1 MENWRIPR
9 QSSLLRAV
17 TSAVFGAILLLALVG
32 CLSTPAGQ
40 HNSDADN
47 LSRQGRLGEAIVRY
61 SEAIRLA
68 PTLTIAYSGRAA
80 VYNAL
85 GQYELAIQD
94 ADQAISLEPWVASAY
109 NHKGL
114 AFL

>member
-1 MENWRIPR
+1 MTV
-9 QSSLLRAV
+9 AV
-17 TSAVFGAILLLALVG
+17 IGAILLLALAFVG
-32 CLSTPAGQ
+32 GSGTAAGQ
-40 HNSDADN
+40 QNSDADN
-47 LSRQGRLGEAIVRY
+47 LWRQGRFGEAIVQY

-68 PTLTIAYSGRAA
+68 PQHTDAYSGRAA

-94 ADQAISLEPWVASAY
+94 ADQAISLEPWVAPPY

-114 AFL
+114 HTCNWASSSNPKSC